1 MVSKQL
7 LNLEK
12 GRDLYANNEYEE
24 AEKYLLEASTCFENY
39 ADIWNMLGVISN
51 TKNDIDTAQSYFEKA
66 LKLNPNYTDAALNL
80 AVTYNEQGKYS
91 KAKMIHEQVILTR
104 KNKIGAEPFAIGK
117 ITNMHAELAT
127 AYAEL
132 NMYDK
137 AVEQYRQ
144 ALNLSPDFVDI
155 RTKFAQLL
163 RENGNLKE
171 AVVQL
176 KLVLESKENYLPALI
191 SLGMTYYA
199 LEDKDKAEQMW
210 QNATNINPENV
221 AAGMYLR
228 MIKQLKAMDEAEA
241 AGVHLEVE
249 VEKTDPAPPANDE
262 LKISSESDPDLSF
275 TYTDDEK

>member
-1 MVSKQL
+1 
-7 LNLEK
+7 
-12 GRDLYANNEYEE
+12 
-24 AEKYLLEASTCFENY
+24 
-39 ADIWNMLGVISN
+39 
-51 TKNDIDTAQSYFEKA
+51 
-66 LKLNPNYTDAALNL
+66 
-80 AVTYNEQGKYS
+80 
-91 KAKMIHEQVILTR
+91 
-104 KNKIGAEPFAIGK
+104 
-117 ITNMHAELAT
+117 MHAELAT

-176 KLVLESKENYLPALI
+176 KHVLESKENYLPALI

-210 QNATNINPENV
+210 QNAININPENV
-221 AAGMYLR
+221 PAGMYLR
-228 MIKQLKAMDEAEA
+228 MIKQLKAMDEAED

-249 VEKTDPAPPANDE
+249 KTCLTPPANDE
-262 LKISSESDPDLSF
+262 LRISSESDPDLSF